1 MVDKLYSHSIL
12 VTDASARWLTP
23 KAEELY
29 KGAGAIHRTVGSERF
44 LRVLASRNRLTI
56 DHELL
61 STPHSPLEVSLSL
74 SHRPEM
80 TGKNLRAHR
89 CKGRQRL
96 CVLRGQQSL
105 HTETAERSV
114 PSVLKALRHREHGAR
129 IGIGHTDPPLALT
142 SSGRF

>member
-12 VTDASARWLTP
+12 VTDGSARWLTP

-29 KGAGAIHRTVGSERF
+29 ERVGAIHRTVGSKRF
-44 LRVLASRNRLTI
+44 LRVLASRDRLTI

-61 STPHSPLEVSLSL
+61 FTPHSPLEVSLSL
-74 SHRPEM
+74 THRLEM

-89 CKGRQRL
+89 CKERQRL

-114 PSVLKALRHREHGAR
+114 KQDRNFLFFWQAFQAASRAISVWRNLRAVL
-129 IGIGHTDPPLALT
+129 IT
-142 SSGRF
+142 S